1 MKHMCSHHVQS
12 WNDISRRLI
21 SCLFWISSC
30 HSSANKNFQLVVDSA
45 HLYTDSFPTND
56 EYDFTI
62 LDPNHLY
69 GSPYGG
75 FGRATPSRIAAL
87 PLKLPNVAVDLENYG
102 EFRFYVETR
111 DYLGRRFV
119 CRTYHEDE
127 LEPESLEDSLYD
139 TVQLRQE
146 TPTPTPAEE
155 AQTEIETNEV
165 DLATT
170 SQAEATSGETRTT
183 DGSHGEEWAATT
195 QASEVDTGGSESI
208 PESSDTVNHF
218 IGGINDNIVS
228 NNDQLVTATST
239 ESLKV
244 KLAAE
249 ISRRLAKLDG
259 ICAQIHEGWWSYE
272 WCHQSVIVQF
282 HVHVGSD
289 ITQISEIKLLDETK
303 LGKWSERHIQLTR
316 DSVFYDLI
324 FGNDDDAPDPEEI
337 SLASSDPMIGSEDAT
352 ANSQDTVVL
361 SMLSTSKPKVK
372 PPPNTYSEGTPELAV
387 VSDIYSN
394 GDICPDTGK
403 PRVTKVNLRCCSPRV
418 MKRIKGGVLYNGQP
432 IKNDMVAIH
441 SLSEQPGTVCVYNV
455 TVCTP
460 LLCSDEESQMS
471 LFGNS
476 DGLSGTSSRT
486 STSTQRERAISALG
500 IANVNVEHMSVRAIL
515 DLTFGKARKTCIQSN
530 TGGWCVRRFS
540 SSIVSFFPSVFLLS
554 STGILHPPLRLFF
567 I

>member
-1 MKHMCSHHVQS
+1 M
-12 WNDISRRLI
+12 
-21 SCLFWISSC
+21 SSC
-30 HSSANKNFQLVVDSA
+30 HSSANKNFQLVVESL

-87 PLKLPNVAVDLENYG
+87 PLKLPNVAVDLENYE
-102 EFRFYVETR
+102 EFRFHVETR

-127 LEPESLEDSLYD
+127 LEPESLEASVYD

-146 TPTPTPAEE
+146 TPSPSPVEE
-155 AQTEIETNEV
+155 AQTETETETNEV
-165 DLATT
+165 DSATT
-170 SQAEATSGETRTT
+170 SQADATSGETRTT
-183 DGSHGEEWAATT
+183 DGSSGEEWAWTA
-195 QASEVDTGGSESI
+195 QASEVDNVGSDSI

-218 IGGINDNIVS
+218 TGGINDKNIIN
-228 NNDQLVTATST
+228 NNDELVTATSP

-249 ISRRLAKLDG
+249 ISRRLAKLAG

-272 WCHQSVIVQF
+272 WCHQSLVVQF
-282 HVHVGSD
+282 HVHMGSD
-289 ITQISEIKLLDETK
+289 LTQISEIKLLDETK
-303 LGKWSERHIQLTR
+303 LGKWSERRIQLTR
-316 DSVFYDLI
+316 DSEFYDLL
-324 FGNDDDAPDPEEI
+324 FKDSGDAPDPEDE
-337 SLASSDPMIGSEDAT
+337 SLASSDPMIGSEEAT
-352 ANSQDTVVL
+352 TNSQDTVVIN
-361 SMLSTSKPKVK
+361 MLSTSKPKVK
-372 PPPNTYSEGTPELAV
+372 PPPNKYSEGTPELAV

-403 PRVTKVNLRCCSPRV
+403 PRITKVDLRCCSPRV

-471 LFGNS
+471 LFGNAG
-476 DGLSGTSSRT
+476 GLSGMSSRT
-486 STSTQRERAISALG
+486 STQNERAISALG
-500 IANVNVEHMSVRAIL
+500 IANVNVEHMSVRDIL

-530 TGGWCVRRFS
+530 TGGWYVLCFFFFKTIFRSSERHIFS
-540 SSIVSFFPSVFLLS
+540 LQRDLTPIVASLFHRNVV
-554 STGILHPPLRLFF
+554 IL
-567 I
+567 